1 VWWLRCRNS
10 NKIFLDGTSKS
21 SPKLGF
27 TLAEVLITLGII
39 GVVAAMTIPTL
50 MTAYQKHMVETRL
63 KYVYAT
69 ILQGFR
75 MRQAQYGDF
84 SLTDLTV
91 EGQDV
96 NGYSYDKSKAV
107 FDEIFAPVFVGS
119 TSIPKEQRYYAYSL
133 KGKKFPNDNY
143 AAWYSLANGTV
154 LGFIRMGNYDGAG
167 FVVVLNPQ
175 KQRPISGK
183 DYFYFVFQPD
193 DFGTYRY
200 KTLASA
206 NYSEDKKNQFI
217 EYCKSETNYPA
228 HATSPMDFCTTLIVK
243 NNFKIPAG
251 YPIKF

>member
-1 VWWLRCRNS
+1 
-10 NKIFLDGTSKS
+10 
-21 SPKLGF
+21 
-27 TLAEVLITLGII
+27 
-39 GVVAAMTIPTL
+39 
-50 MTAYQKHMVETRL
+50 MVETRL

-69 ILQGFR
+69 ILQAFR

-84 SLTDLTV
+84 SLTELTV

-96 NGYSYDKSKAV
+96 NGYSYEKSKAV
-107 FDEIFAPVFVGS
+107 FEEIFAPVFVGS
-119 TSIPKEQRYYAYSL
+119 TAIPKEQRYYAYSL
-133 KGKKFPNDNY
+133 QGKKFPNDNY

-167 FVVVLNPQ
+167 FVIVLNPQ

-183 DYFYFVFQPD
+183 DYFYMTFQPD
-193 DFGTYRY
+193 DFGNYRY
-200 KTLASA
+200 KTLASQ
-206 NYSEDKKNQFI
+206 NYSEAKKNEFI
-217 EYCKSETNYPA
+217 QYCKSETNYPA

>member
-1 VWWLRCRNS
+1 MSWLKCSNSRNFVW
-10 NKIFLDGTSKS
+10 GVTSKNYS
-21 SPKLGF
+21 KWGF

-39 GVVAAMTIPTL
+39 GVVAAMTVPSL
-50 MTAYQKHMVETRL
+50 MSAYQRHMVETRL
-63 KYVYAT
+63 KYVYST
-69 ILQGFR
+69 ILQAFR

-84 SLTDLTV
+84 TLTDLTV

-96 NGYSYDKSKAV
+96 NGYSHDKSKAV
-107 FDEIFAPVFVGS
+107 FEEIFAPVFVGS

-133 KGKKFPNDNY
+133 KGKKFPNDNH

-167 FVVVLNPQ
+167 FVIVLNPQ

-183 DYFYFVFQPD
+183 DYFYMVFQPD
-193 DFGTYRY
+193 DFGNYRY

-206 NYSEDKKNQFI
+206 NYSEEKKSQFI
-217 EYCKSETNYPA
+217 EHCKSETNYPA